1 MPPGTGIEAVYL
13 LKDLSNLSVFLVL
26 SPPYSQQQDVIVP
39 RGSASFCLIR
49 DSLQEKRHAFTSFA
63 HSGLRHELAHA
74 HL

>member
-13 LKDLSNLSVFLVL
+13 LKDLSNLSVFLL

-39 RGSASFCLIR
+39 RGSASFCLIK